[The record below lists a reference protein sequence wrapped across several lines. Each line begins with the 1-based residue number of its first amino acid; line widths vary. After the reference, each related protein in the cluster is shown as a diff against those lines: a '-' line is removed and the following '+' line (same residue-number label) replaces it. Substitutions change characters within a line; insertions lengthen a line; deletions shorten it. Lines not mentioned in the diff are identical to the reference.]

1 MRASQAICRKTQ
13 LSWVPLC
20 SESACEDYFWL
31 RDTPDKTIYSGSLNL
46 WNKRFLS
53 TISVIPDYHIISPSA
68 LMSATKLRY
77 YTLEHLTW
85 LDRRSIYSSTWADA
99 TAANRRMG
107 RCQVSLSVVHTYI
120 APSLSVCLTPRNT
133 KARLFFFY
141 DIQHYQGAPA
151 HARNIHTLWIK
162 FKDTCIHP
170 GQPEFPMPG
179 TPSPTQP
186 STHQRRQNQTVHGK
200 LQKKKKKKKEIT
212 EIKQICCSQEVSSQM
227 TQNSQLCT
235 RNESSATS
243 TSDQTKPRPKLL
255 TGQPPQLN
263 D

>member
-1 MRASQAICRKTQ
+1 MSLTLDWIFQRFRWEQVKPFAERLNFHECLCALSQRVRTISGYGTHPTRLSTQ
-13 LSWVPLC
+13 VPLIFETKD
-20 SESACEDYFWL
+20 SYL
-31 RDTPDKTIYSGSLNL
+31 P
-46 WNKRFLS
+46 FLS
-53 TISVIPDYHIISPSA
+53 FLITTSISPSA

-85 LDRRSIYSSTWADA
+85 LDRRSIYSSTWADV

-120 APSLSVCLTPRNT
+120 APSLSVWHRVIQKPD
-133 KARLFFFY
+133 FFFLWY
-141 DIQHYQGAPA
+141 SAYQGAPA
-151 HARNIHTLWIK
+151 HARIIHTLWIK

-200 LQKKKKKKKEIT
+200 LQKKKKE
-212 EIKQICCSQEVSSQM
+212 E
-227 TQNSQLCT
+227 
-235 RNESSATS
+235 RNH
-243 TSDQTKPRPKLL
+243 R
-255 TGQPPQLN
+255 N
-263 D
+263 